1 MNTFTFFSC
10 MNVQSRRVVFWK
22 TASKVV
28 SFTLNFTWEKKIL
41 ESSYYISLK

>member
-1 MNTFTFFSC
+1 

-28 SFTLNFTWEKKIL
+28 SFTLNFTWEEKKIL
-41 ESSYYISLK
+41 ERT